1 MQEVGPRWRC
11 RVCRLGHPHSPNSDD
26 SYRPNVPGTLTGAS
40 WPIQCSLVAAWIRRR
55 CSHGLRRPRSGR
67 PGRGVGAVDP
77 AGSDS
82 PLLIA
87 DHCLAVYPCSI
98 ASLYIRVSRRC
109 RCVRTSPSSVTAT
122 QRSVLV
128 GQGPTARHIRSAWSM
143 RSVTTLHKY
152 EQQRYR
158 SRTLRLQPSLAH
170 LRLRL
175 GLGLGVSM
183 GSPGVVR
190 GVHPKTSSRLLVST
204 LNRRAY
210 DDCDGRG
217 LTTKSAKSLLAEP

>member
-1 MQEVGPRWRC
+1 MILQYSYCAADAKWNRGHLQAEAPAQSPGPLGLFSVHLSPLGLGGVVATDYAGLVQEGQAV
-11 RVCRLGHPHSPNSDD
+11 VS
-26 SYRPNVPGTLTGAS
+26 
-40 WPIQCSLVAAWIRRR
+40 
-55 CSHGLRRPRSGR
+55 
-67 PGRGVGAVDP
+67 GAVDP

-128 GQGPTARHIRSAWSM
+128 GQGPNARHIRSAWSM

-152 EQQRYR
+152 EQQRTGRGHRAYSLPSHICAYASAWAWGYR
-158 SRTLRLQPSLAH
+158 W
-170 LRLRL
+170 
-175 GLGLGVSM
+175 GLLVWCGVSTRKR
-183 GSPGVVR
+183 VVDY
-190 GVHPKTSSRLLVST
+190 LFQL
-204 LNRRAY
+204 
-210 DDCDGRG
+210 
-217 LTTKSAKSLLAEP
+217 

>member
-1 MQEVGPRWRC
+1 MESRSFGGR
-11 RVCRLGHPHSPNSDD
+11 G
-26 SYRPNVPGTLTGAS
+26 PGTITGAS

-175 GLGLGVSM
+175 GLGLGVSWC
-183 GSPGVVR
+183 GVR
-190 GVHPKTSSRLLVST
+190 CPPETSSRLRRVST
-204 LNRRAY
+204 LNMADDY
-210 DDCDGRG
+210 NDCDGRPGGRLPSPSSPSCRG
-217 LTTKSAKSLLAEP
+217 LTTKSV

>member
-1 MQEVGPRWRC
+1 MILQYSYCAADAKWNRGHLEAEAPAQSPGPLGLFSVHLSPLGLGGVVATDYAGLVQEGQAV
-11 RVCRLGHPHSPNSDD
+11 VS
-26 SYRPNVPGTLTGAS
+26 
-40 WPIQCSLVAAWIRRR
+40 
-55 CSHGLRRPRSGR
+55 
-67 PGRGVGAVDP
+67 GAVDP

-87 DHCLAVYPCSI
+87 DHCLAVYPCSK

-128 GQGPTARHIRSAWSM
+128 GQGPNARHIRSAWSM

-158 SRTLRLQPSLAH
+158 SRTPRLQPSLAH

-204 LNRRAY
+204 LNKGDDY
-210 DDCDGRG
+210 NDCDGRG